1 MQKIFS
7 SIAIAFVVALAIGSC
22 KKGDVVS
29 DFTANGT
36 GTYLTLVKT
45 NNVTIDYSNLATAK
59 VSITVQEKGD
69 PLEKIVVYVTKGAA
83 NLNRS
88 AWKKVKEVPYSGET
102 TLEVSATE
110 MATALGI
117 PPAGLETGATYT
129 FYNQGVTKSGNIHD
143 AANTNSAYQGLSA
156 YNMAL
161 TWSAVVICPFNPA
174 GFPGD
179 FEVLEDTWGDY
190 TPGEIVTVNSA
201 TANSIMLTAYPSPA
215 YGSVN
220 QKAVKVDITPAT
232 GKATVTNQIYGDYP
246 QFGIIDTRLNTVGS
260 NNWVFS
266 CAGTITLRMN
276 HNGITAGGNQGDY
289 TLRLRKKP

>member
-1 MQKIFS
+1 MQKIIS
-7 SIAIAFVVALAIGSC
+7 SISIAAILLLAIASC

-29 DFTANGT
+29 DFAANGT

-45 NNVTIDYSNLATAK
+45 NNVTIDYSNLASAK
-59 VSITVQEKGD
+59 VSITVKEYGD
-69 PLEKIVVYVTKGAA
+69 PLDKIVVYVTKGGA
-83 NLNRS
+83 NLNRT
-88 AWKKVKEVPYSGET
+88 AWKKVKEFPYSGET

-110 MATALGI
+110 LATALGI
-117 PPAGLETGATYT
+117 APAALETGATYT
-129 FYNQGVTKSGNIHD
+129 FYNQGVTKSGKIHD

-174 GFPGD
+174 NFPGD

-190 TPGEIVTVNSA
+190 SPGEIVTVDAA

-215 YGSVN
+215 YGAVN
-220 QKAVKVDITPAT
+220 RKAIKVDITPAT
-232 GKATVTNQIYGDYP
+232 GKASVTNQIYGDYP
-246 QFGIIDTRLNTVGS
+246 QFGIIDTRVNTVGA

-276 HNGITAGGNQGDY
+276 HNGSTAGGNQGDY
-289 TLRLRKKP
+289 TLRLRKK